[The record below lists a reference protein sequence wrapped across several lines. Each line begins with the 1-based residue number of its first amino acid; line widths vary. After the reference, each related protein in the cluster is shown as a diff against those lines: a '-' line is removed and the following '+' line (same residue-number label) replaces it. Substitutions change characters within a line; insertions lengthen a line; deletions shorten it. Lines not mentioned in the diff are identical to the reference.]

1 MSTHRSPARPAAQP
15 PALRSNRLMSD
26 LLFRTSLDENRG
38 IVERLIATAKDR
50 GMRAPAVEDP
60 ITGKLSYGKML
71 TGVAVLARKF
81 EHLLDGQDHVGV
93 MLPNSNGAAVTLF
106 GLMSAG
112 KVPAMINFTAG
123 AANILSACRAAKV
136 KTVLTS
142 RAFVEQAQLE
152 PIVEAIA
159 EQVDIVWM
167 DDLRETVGTLDKL
180 RGLLSRSKVR
190 VSRGIDDAAAILF
203 TSGSEGTPKGV
214 VLSHRNI
221 LANAAQA
228 SARIDF
234 HPGDKVFNVLPVFHS
249 FGLTAGT
256 VLPLV
261 SGVPVYFYPSP
272 LHYKEIPEL
281 IYGSNATIIFGTDTF
296 LSGYARTAH
305 AYDFRSIRYC
315 FAGAEPVRDAT
326 RATYME
332 RFGLRVLEGY
342 GVTEAAPVIA
352 LNTPMHNR
360 AGTVGQL
367 MPGMEARLEPVPG
380 VDEGGR
386 LFVRGPNV
394 MTGYLLADEPGVL
407 KPPAGGWHDT
417 GDIVSIDA
425 DGFIAIKGRA
435 KRFAKI
441 GGEMVSLAAVEALA
455 AAVWPHH
462 QSAVAAIKDERKGER
477 LVLITDNPDPD
488 RSDFIAYAKKTGQQD
503 LMVPA
508 EIRTVDAV
516 PVLGSGKVDFVAVAK
531 MAAEQTALKK
541 SRLKVTVLGGRQQGR
556 PQGRSFCAPRSKACM
571 SPLAWPIATNR

>member
-1 MSTHRSPARPAAQP
+1 M
-15 PALRSNRLMSD
+15 
-26 LLFRTSLDENRG
+26 G
-38 IVERLIATAKDR
+38 
-50 GMRAPAVEDP
+50 GPAVEDP

-81 EHLLDGQDHVGV
+81 ERLFADQNHVGV

-106 GLMSAG
+106 GLISAG

-123 AANILSACRAAKV
+123 AANILSACRAAEV
-136 KTVLTS
+136 RTVLTS

-152 PIVEAIA
+152 PVVEAVA
-159 EQVDIVWM
+159 KEVDIVWM
-167 DDLRETVGTLDKL
+167 DDLRETVGTFDKL

-190 VSRGIDDAAAILF
+190 TKRGFDDAAAILF

-281 IYGSNATIIFGTDTF
+281 IYASNASIIFGTDTF

-315 FAGAEPVRDAT
+315 IAGAEPVRDAT

-360 AGTVGQL
+360 AGSVGQM

-386 LFVRGPNV
+386 LFV
-394 MTGYLLADEPGVL
+394 
-407 KPPAGGWHDT
+407 
-417 GDIVSIDA
+417 
-425 DGFIAIKGRA
+425 
-435 KRFAKI
+435 
-441 GGEMVSLAAVEALA
+441 
-455 AAVWPHH
+455 
-462 QSAVAAIKDERKGER
+462 
-477 LVLITDNPDPD
+477 
-488 RSDFIAYAKKTGQQD
+488 
-503 LMVPA
+503 
-508 EIRTVDAV
+508 AV
-516 PVLGSGKVDFVAVAK
+516 PTS
-531 MAAEQTALKK
+531 
-541 SRLKVTVLGGRQQGR
+541 
-556 PQGRSFCAPRSKACM
+556 
-571 SPLAWPIATNR
+571 WPDT